1 MVYVSPLRFLESGE
15 CSALAV
21 GCEGEDNNYLLH
33 CGTVLQ
39 ICGED
44 QFMTCFCK

>member
-1 MVYVSPLRFLESGE
+1 MVYVSPLRFLESRE

-21 GCEGEDNNYLLH
+21 ECEGEDNNYLLH

-44 QFMTCFCK
+44 QFMACFCK